1 MNKGEVTRVRI
12 SFAAKDGS
20 PYPFDTTMVPGYV
33 WHGHLLD
40 HEDGEMM
47 RPFKLLKIK
56 TDDLF
61 TLYASFAAIAIGFR
75 IQGSRRACIQL

>member
-20 PYPFDTTMVPGYV
+20 PYQFDPTMEPGYF
-33 WHGHLLD
+33 WHCHLLD

-47 RPFKLLKIK
+47 RPFKVVKK
-56 TDDLF
+56 
-61 TLYASFAAIAIGFR
+61 
-75 IQGSRRACIQL
+75 